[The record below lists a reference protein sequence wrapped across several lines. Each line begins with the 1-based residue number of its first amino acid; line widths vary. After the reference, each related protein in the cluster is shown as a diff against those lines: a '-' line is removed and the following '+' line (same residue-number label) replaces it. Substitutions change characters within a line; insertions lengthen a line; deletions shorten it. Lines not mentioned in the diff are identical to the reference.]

1 MEIMS
6 RVRLCASLL
15 FCIQEWIV
23 RYKVPAGILGVAR
36 LQLTAN
42 REVKVHQEVT
52 VLNVKLKIQYH

>member
-6 RVRLCASLL
+6 RARVCSLL

-52 VLNVKLKIQYH
+52 VLNVKLKNTISL